1 VSRVTRAW
9 RGAHPGIRVA
19 LVAVAGFTLLVVG
32 VQFLDSTT
40 GGAEPDLDGRA
51 SASTLSRAPGGAS
64 AYRELLGR
72 FGFGVRVQRGDL
84 TGAELDPVSD
94 TLVVLDAGG
103 ASDGDAAAL
112 TRFVWAGG
120 DVVVA
125 GYDGGLLDGITGG
138 TAGGTPAGRP
148 ERIGAPG
155 GRAVAEVGDQRF
167 RVAAPGLA
175 IWADEDRRGVAIEN
189 QAGPGTVRWAADVAP
204 FLNRNLSRADN
215 AGFAVAITTA
225 AAGSRR
231 VVIAEGVHG
240 HGRATGLGAVPSRW
254 RYALVAGLLA
264 ALLTMVAAGRRLG
277 PPEDDDRDLGPGR
290 ERYAI
295 AVGAAL
301 ERTRHAAE
309 VVAPLQAAA
318 RFDLARRVGLPP
330 DAGEAQVREAAARLG
345 WGQDEIDALFVPAGR
360 PDAVVAAGRAAV
372 RAREGTR

>member
-1 VSRVTRAW
+1 MSRVTRVW
-9 RGAHPGIRVA
+9 RGAHPGLRVA

-40 GGAEPDLDGRA
+40 GGAEPDLDGSA
-51 SASTLSRAPGGAS
+51 PASTLSRAPGGAS
-64 AYRELLGR
+64 AFRELLGR
-72 FGFGVRVQRGDL
+72 FGLEVRVQRGDL
-84 TGAELDPVSD
+84 AGAELDPVSD

-125 GYDGGLLDGITGG
+125 GYDGGLLDGIPGD
-138 TAGGTPAGRP
+138 RP
-148 ERIGAPG
+148 ERIGAPD
-155 GRAVAEVGDQRF
+155 GRAVARVGDQRF
-167 RVAAPGLA
+167 RVAAPGLI
-175 IWADEDRRGVAIEN
+175 IWDHKGGRWVGVGY
-189 QAGPGTVRWAADVAP
+189 QAGPGTVRWAADAAP

-215 AGFAVAITTA
+215 AGFAVALTTA
-225 AAGSRR
+225 ATGSRR

-240 HGRATGLGAVPSRW
+240 HGRATGLDAVPSRW

-301 ERTRHAAE
+301 ERTRHTTEA
-309 VVAPLQAAA
+309 VAPLQAAA

-330 DAGEAQVREAAARLG
+330 DAVEVQLREAAVRLG
-345 WGQDEIDALFVPAGR
+345 WGREEIDALFEPAGR

-372 RAREGTR
+372 RAREGKR